1 MEPAAAP
8 PGFVLSALAP
18 RAKATKRNNLASAVT
33 SAATRGFDAA
43 PWWSPSA
50 ALAPTRTARRA
61 ASLPPR
67 RATPLPRGN
76 IFPGR
81 RAALYH
87 IPRCFVPHL
96 DGGGAWCPAR
106 SDEIELLQD
115 LVSRSSFAFSFTPMW
130 FAELFATY
138 GI

>member
-1 MEPAAAP
+1 MVVAKRCTNANADGAP
-8 PGFVLSALAP
+8 P
-18 RAKATKRNNLASAVT
+18 
-33 SAATRGFDAA
+33 
-43 PWWSPSA
+43 
-50 ALAPTRTARRA
+50 RRA
-61 ASLPPR
+61 APLPPR

-115 LVSRSSFAFSFTPMW
+115 LVSRSSFAFSFISLLCGSLNCLVPMEYRSCCVIG
-130 FAELFATY
+130 FAESSLVSCRAIGFAQTMHTY
-138 GI
+138 LSNY